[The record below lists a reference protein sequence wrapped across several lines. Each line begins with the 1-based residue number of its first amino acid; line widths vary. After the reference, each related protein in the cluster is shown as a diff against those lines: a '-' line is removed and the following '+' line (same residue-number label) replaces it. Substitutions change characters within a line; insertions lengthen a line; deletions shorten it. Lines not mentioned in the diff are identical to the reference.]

1 MDTYQLLVVLL
12 SVTLI
17 AVLLALLI
25 AIIYII
31 KILQHMQRI
40 SLQAE
45 KVVDKVEH
53 VGEFFKQGVGITSIA
68 RMVGTI
74 VESVNNH
81 KSQKGKK

>member
-1 MDTYQLLVVLL
+1 
-12 SVTLI
+12 
-17 AVLLALLI
+17 
-25 AIIYII
+25 
-31 KILQHMQRI
+31 MQRI